1 MTAMAGE
8 MDSEAAFAATA
19 DADEEVRAEEVQVQA
34 EEDQKQAELE
44 HRPAPPKVASGP
56 GKGRTELKREIEL
69 DFIRGIAILLVLDY
83 HAPIGVLLYPFKL
96 MGFAH
101 FGWVGVDIFFV
112 LSGFLVGGL
121 LIKEWKVRGRIDSK
135 RFLIRRGFKIWPQ
148 YYVFLG
154 LNLVTGHRRP
164 MSLLGNFLN
173 IQNYVHG
180 SIAHTWS
187 LAVEEHAYL
196 LLVLCLAVAA
206 RRKTRMRNLFFFLAG
221 TSALV
226 FAMRLVLS
234 NKGYYVFPRTHTRI
248 DGIIYGVML
257 AIIYHYVPDTF
268 RRVQHWT
275 WLWLA
280 TLGGA
285 LLYFR
290 YFDATVPWELSLS
303 WDFGSATGL
312 ALIMLLYKHH
322 AGRVRPWPYR
332 LVAFIGL
339 YSYGIYLWHIA
350 VREPLG
356 NFATRLPHWISPTAL
371 AVLPIVGGILV
382 GMLFTKL
389 VEFPTLKLRDRLF
402 PRRIYSPVGVPA
414 EILEHKSAHT
424 SFAADETSPLVLSGA
439 ASV

>member
-1 MTAMAGE
+1 
-8 MDSEAAFAATA
+8 
-19 DADEEVRAEEVQVQA
+19 
-34 EEDQKQAELE
+34 LE
-44 HRPAPPKVASGP
+44 HRPAPPAVPSGP
-56 GKGRTELKREIEL
+56 GRARTELKREIEL

-83 HAPIGVLLYPFKL
+83 HAPIGVMLYPFKL
-96 MGFAH
+96 MGFPH

-173 IQNYVHG
+173 VQNYVRG
-180 SIAHTWS
+180 SIPHTWS

-206 RRKTRMRNLFFFLAG
+206 RRKTRMRNLFLFLAA
-221 TSALV
+221 TTAFV
-226 FAMRLVLS
+226 FVMRLVLI
-234 NKGYYVFPRTHTRI
+234 NKGYNVFPWTHTRI

-257 AIIYHYVPDTF
+257 AILYHYVPDTF
-268 RRVQHWT
+268 HKVQNWT

-280 TLGGA
+280 TLACA

-290 YFDATVPWELSLS
+290 FFNALVPWELSLS
-303 WDFGSATGL
+303 WDFGSATGI
-312 ALIMLLYKHH
+312 ALIMLLYKHRE
-322 AGRVRPWPYR
+322 GRVRPWAYR
-332 LVAFIGL
+332 FVAFIGL

-350 VREPLG
+350 VRDPLG
-356 NFATRLPHWISPTAL
+356 KFAMRLPHWISPTAL
-371 AVLPIVGGILV
+371 AVLPIVGGILM
-382 GMLFTKL
+382 GMFFTKL

-414 EILEHKSAHT
+414 EILEHKAHHT
-424 SFAADETSPLVLSGA
+424 PPAADATGPLVLPA
-439 ASV
+439 APSV